1 MTVLHAHT
9 ENGMLVLDET
19 LPDELRNA
27 KLILMVRP
35 LDSDTAYQEAAL
47 ETAFRSDEDWG
58 DTLDHLVE
66 KD

>member
-9 ENGMLVLDET
+9 ENGTLVLDES
-19 LPDELRNA
+19 LPDEFKNT
-27 KLILMVRP
+27 KLILMVRNI
-35 LDSDTAYQEAAL
+35 DSETAYQEAAL

-58 DTLDHLVE
+58 DTLDSLIE